1 MHEFAISDPRPA
13 DDTLDVAAAVR
24 CSSGTYV
31 RALAR
36 DLGEALG
43 VGGHLTMLRRTRV
56 GPYQLSD
63 ALSLDGL
70 AAGLRVIPL
79 AEAAA
84 AAFPVRTLTESE
96 TDSLSHGASLGA
108 TGAGRGPVAAL
119 SPDGTLIALVE
130 EQNGR
135 ARPLA
140 VFVP

>member
-1 MHEFAISDPRPA
+1 M
-13 DDTLDVAAAVR
+13 
-24 CSSGTYV
+24 

-36 DLGEALG
+36 DLGESLG

-56 GPYQLSD
+56 GPYGLSQ
-63 ALSLDGL
+63 ANGLDEL

-84 AAFPVRTLTESE
+84 AAFPVRPLTGPEA
-96 TDSLSHGASLGA
+96 DSLSHGASLSA
-108 TGAGRGPVAAL
+108 AGAGPGPVAAL
-119 SPDGTLIALVE
+119 APDGTLVALVE
-130 EQNGR
+130 EQDGR